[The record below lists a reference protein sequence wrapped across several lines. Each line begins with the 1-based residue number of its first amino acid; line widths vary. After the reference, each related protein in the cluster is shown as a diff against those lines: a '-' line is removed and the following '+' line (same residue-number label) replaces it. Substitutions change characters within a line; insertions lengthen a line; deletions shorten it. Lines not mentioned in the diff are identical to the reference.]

1 MKDLF
6 PRIISS
12 IFYVLAILGSIY
24 YGFKSFIILLILFCV
39 IIIIEYG
46 KVLRKDEGHF
56 EFIKYGS
63 RYGLAPGLFMNTEF
77 LPLFLSIT
85 FGLLPIVS
93 NEISI
98 EDIGPLIFLFLFVTI
113 LLSII
118 HLYCLFL
125 NKKLFKYKKIS
136 KAWPLFG
143 VIFSFLVI
151 IYSIMSFDF
160 IDIKK
165 VILAYLFLIWGI
177 DTIGYLIGVNFGK
190 TKLFE
195 SLSPKKTV
203 EGAVASM
210 IFSILYGFL
219 ISSYISDLGTILI
232 VILCILT
239 CFFAILG
246 DLVQSKIK
254 RELKIKDFGKILPG
268 HGGIYDRLDS
278 IIFSFPILYFIFQ
291 FL

>member
-6 PRIISS
+6 PRIISA

-46 KVLRKDEGHF
+46 KVLRKDEEHF

-63 RYGLAPGLFMNTEF
+63 RYGLAPGFFMNTEF
-77 LPLFLSIT
+77 LPLFFSIT
-85 FGLLPIVS
+85 FGLLPIMS
-93 NEISI
+93 NEMSI
-98 EDIGPLIFLFLFVTI
+98 EDIGPLIVLFLFVNI

-136 KAWPLFG
+136 KVWPLFG
-143 VIFSFLVI
+143 VNCSFLLI

-160 IDIKK
+160 VDIKK

-177 DTIGYLIGVNFGK
+177 DTVGYLIGVNYGK

-195 SLSPKKTV
+195 SLSPKKN
-203 EGAVASM
+203 
-210 IFSILYGFL
+210 
-219 ISSYISDLGTILI
+219 
-232 VILCILT
+232 C
-239 CFFAILG
+239 
-246 DLVQSKIK
+246 
-254 RELKIKDFGKILPG
+254 
-268 HGGIYDRLDS
+268 
-278 IIFSFPILYFIFQ
+278 
-291 FL
+291 